1 MEVEKKKVNFIFDLG
16 NVLIYYTPD
25 VYLKS
30 LFSDDNLVDK
40 LLNTIFKSPEWLD
53 MDRGILTHE
62 EATDIFCTRKPEL
75 QSEIRRVMKNYEKT
89 FTPIQS
95 SVELLPKLKESGH
108 DLYYLSNMH
117 KEIRDHLVK
126 SFDFFNLF
134 EGGVFS
140 CDVNSIKPSPEIY
153 RFLLNK
159 YNLDPNDCLF
169 FDDMEENVSAA
180 VKEGIKGIHF
190 TTAECVLPFMRN

>member
-1 MEVEKKKVNFIFDLG
+1 MRKMNFIFDLG
-16 NVLIYYTPD
+16 NVLVYYTPV

-30 LFSDDNLVDK
+30 LFHDDNLVDK

-53 MDRGILTHE
+53 MDRGILTHV
-62 EATDIFCTRKPEL
+62 EAIEIFCTREPEL
-75 QSEIRRVMKNYEKT
+75 HSEIRRTMQNFDKM

-95 SVELLPKLKESGH
+95 SVELLPKLKELGH
-108 DLYYLSNMH
+108 GLYYLSNIH
-117 KEIRDHLVK
+117 KEIRDHLVT
-126 SFDFFNLF
+126 SYDFFKMF

-140 CDVNSIKPSPEIY
+140 CDINLIKPSPEIY

-159 YNLDPNDCLF
+159 YNLVPKDCLF

-180 VKEGIKGIHF
+180 EKEGIKGILF
-190 TTAECVLPFMRN
+190 TTAECVLPYMQS